1 MSQSILKI
9 PAAFRLPQLVGLIS
23 GDVLALLVFTWV
35 GRDSHN
41 LPGSDI
47 LGLLLTALPF
57 GLAWFITAPWLG
69 LFKAD
74 ICLTW
79 WQWLWRVPLAWLL
92 AGPLG
97 AFLRAWLIGRAVIP
111 PTFVLVT
118 IIFASLFVLVWRLG
132 FGWWANRTLR
142 QPL

>member
-1 MSQSILKI
+1 
-9 PAAFRLPQLVGLIS
+9 
-23 GDVLALLVFTWV
+23 
-35 GRDSHN
+35 
-41 LPGSDI
+41 
-47 LGLLLTALPF
+47 
-57 GLAWFITAPWLG
+57 